1 MLRVKMSQRAR
12 SRYKNAEV
20 LDILLQ
26 SDKDDDSD
34 DADDDDD
41 ED

>member
-1 MLRVKMSQRAR
+1 MFHVKMSQSAR
-12 SRYKNAEV
+12 TWHKKAEV

-26 SDKDDDSD
+26 SNKDDDSD